1 MTFFIANK
9 NIDHRY
15 PLVMRHYDYDHYFDK
30 LSGNDTFVITINSI
44 DELVS
49 LDSML
54 RACDEFYTS
63 MQIAGNTITFMNG
76 DVIL

>member
-1 MTFFIANK
+1 MTFHILNK

-15 PLVMRHYDYDHYFDK
+15 PMVLRHYDYDHYFDK
-30 LSGNDTFVITINSI
+30 ITGNDTFIITINTI

-49 LDSML
+49 LDAILKAS
-54 RACDEFYTS
+54 DEYYTS